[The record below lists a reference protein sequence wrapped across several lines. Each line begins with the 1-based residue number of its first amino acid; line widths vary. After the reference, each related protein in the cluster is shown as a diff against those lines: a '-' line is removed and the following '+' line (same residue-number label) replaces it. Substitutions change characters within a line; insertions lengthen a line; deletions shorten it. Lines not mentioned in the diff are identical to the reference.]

1 MATIDDIL
9 AITDATGFAVALSD
23 LVCPRAYSDGVE
35 SLTPPERVAFHIDEL
50 EREVNNGGFF
60 QFFGNL
66 SGASVPDTIAALEA
80 VGATRMSAIVRDALA
95 LFPGG
100 APPADQTERGA
111 RLDGAPEHLRNG
123 WSDLDNK
130 FYTYPDDL
138 GALLRRYVE
147 AHRDQFRPA

>member
-1 MATIDDIL
+1 VATIDDVL
-9 AITDATGFAVALSD
+9 AITDATGFAVALSN

-35 SLTPPERVAFHIDEL
+35 SLTPAERVAFHVDEL
-50 EREVNNGGFF
+50 EREINNGGFC

-66 SGASVPDTIAALEA
+66 SGATVPDTIAALD
-80 VGATRMSAIVRDALA
+80 VIGASQMAAIVRDALA

-100 APPADQTERGA
+100 VPPANQDERGA
-111 RLDGAPEHLRNG
+111 RLDETPEHVRSA
-123 WSDLDNK
+123 WSDLDNR